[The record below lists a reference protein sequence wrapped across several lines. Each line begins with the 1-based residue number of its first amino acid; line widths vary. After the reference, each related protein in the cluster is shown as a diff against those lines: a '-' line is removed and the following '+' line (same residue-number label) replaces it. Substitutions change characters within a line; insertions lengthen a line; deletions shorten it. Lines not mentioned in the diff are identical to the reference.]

1 MKEGTTVLIVYCDS
15 CGTLMKSDAQSQ
27 RVTCAECSSGVYK
40 IRRDRDSGEIP
51 AARRPT
57 ATKILRKI
65 RQNLPA

>member
-1 MKEGTTVLIVYCDS
+1 MLIIYCDS
-15 CGTLMKSDAQSQ
+15 CGTLMRMDANSP
-27 RVTCAECSSGVYK
+27 RVTCADCSSGVHK
-40 IRRDRDSGEIP
+40 IRRNRDSGEIP

>member
-1 MKEGTTVLIVYCDS
+1 MIVYCES
-15 CGTLMKSDAQSQ
+15 CGTLMKTDAQSQ
-27 RVTCAECSSGVYK
+27 NVICAQCSSGVHK

-65 RQNLPA
+65 RENLPA